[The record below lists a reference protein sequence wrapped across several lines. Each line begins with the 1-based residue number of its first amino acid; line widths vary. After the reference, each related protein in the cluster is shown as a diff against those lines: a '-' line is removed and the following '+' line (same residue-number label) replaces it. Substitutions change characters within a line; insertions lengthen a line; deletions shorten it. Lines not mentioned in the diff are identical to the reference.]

1 MDRSST
7 PLSPGAN
14 AFALGLFLCRQDRA
28 AGALR
33 MAVMVLRLV
42 ECGENV
48 KPPLVRAA
56 IDGLAELQVSLR

>member
-7 PLSPGAN
+7 PTSPGATE
-14 AFALGLFLCRQDRA
+14 FAPGLFLCRRERA

-33 MAVMVLRLV
+33 MATMVLRLV

-48 KPPLVRAA
+48 KPSLVRSA
-56 IDGLAELQVSLR
+56 IDGLAELQVSIQ